1 MREYA
6 IETYPSAYVEFGLT
20 KEEFINLTFAEYQDM
35 LIIRNY
41 HKTLEKE
48 NQRLILIN
56 ALTVLEINKNPKQ
69 KRFKDIEMFKADLEM
84 YDNIFNGFEDKE
96 AVKEHVKKEKQA
108 LLAGLGLDSEGLV

>member
-1 MREYA
+1 MRDYA

-41 HKTLEKE
+41 HKTIEKK

-69 KRFKDIEMFKADLEM
+69 KRFKDIEMFKEELQM
-84 YDNIFNGFEDKE
+84 YDNIFNGFEDIE
-96 AVKEHVKKEKQA
+96 AEKEHVRKEKEA
-108 LLAGLGLDSEGLV
+108 LLANLGLN